1 MRMKQWTHDEF
12 CKLCE
17 RNRYYYSRSSGS
29 HDIYVNEKG
38 QHISIPL
45 RIASVIARR
54 LIKENNLI
62 LKKK

>member
-17 RNRYYYSRSSGS
+17 RNGYYYSRSKGS
-29 HDIYVNEKG
+29 HDIYVNKKG
-38 QHISIPL
+38 QHISVPL

-62 LKKK
+62 